1 MVPNFITQALADRPL
16 SIFGDGA
23 QTPSYWFVEDQA
35 AGIFLPLDS

>member
-1 MVPNFITQALADRPL
+1 MPNFITQALADRPL
-16 SIFGDGA
+16 SIFGDGP